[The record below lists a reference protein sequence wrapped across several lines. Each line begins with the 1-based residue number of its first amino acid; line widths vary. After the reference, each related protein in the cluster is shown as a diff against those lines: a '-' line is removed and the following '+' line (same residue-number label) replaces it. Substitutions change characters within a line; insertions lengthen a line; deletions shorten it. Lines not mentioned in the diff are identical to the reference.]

1 MYQDS
6 AAATKR
12 IAEFLGMEV
21 TPEVIQKVVANSSID
36 EMRAKASIG
45 LNHLRKGGYGG
56 WRTSFTVAMSEFFD
70 DVSIHTPNT
79 SVIMFSDPLSISIY
93 LSLFLTYFLSVLLQ
107 IYQYRMEGS
116 GLKFNFGPNSRG
128 VDVIM

>member
-1 MYQDS
+1 MYQNSS
-6 AAATKR
+6 AATQR
-12 IAEFLGMEV
+12 IADFLGMPV
-21 TPEVIQKVVANSSID
+21 TPEIVQKVVANSSID

-70 DVSIHTPNT
+70 DV
-79 SVIMFSDPLSISIY
+79 Y
-93 LSLFLTYFLSVLLQ
+93 LH
-107 IYQYRMEGS
+107 RMEGT
-116 GLKFNFGPNSRG
+116 GLKFNFGPNSHG